1 MLFCVLYL
9 CINYC
14 VTQKN
19 TNMAITVRKRKP
31 KNGISKL
38 YLDVYDPKALKTRT
52 SISLDLFEYENPTS
66 VQRKSNKESWEA
78 AQRIR
83 AKKTIELAYQ
93 NNDLKELS
101 NKDKSTINFIDYFQ
115 EQTEKR
121 YNSSNNY
128 GNWSSVCKHLKKFC
142 PEDIPINQVDTIFL
156 EDFKHFLKEKA
167 RTKSNQKLSQNS
179 LYSYFNKVKACLRQ
193 AYREELI
200 IKNPSEIVKGF
211 KQGEVQREF
220 LTFEEL
226 QKTVSV
232 ECAIPQLKTAF
243 LFSALTGIRWSDI
256 NNLCWGDLQYSETN
270 SHWFIRFRQQ
280 KTKGV
285 ETLPISK
292 QARELLPKLGAH
304 EDRIFK
310 GLKYS
315 AWHNL
320 KLQQW
325 IMKAGISKTIT
336 FHCARHTFATLQLTN
351 GTDIYTVSKL
361 LGHRELKT
369 TQVYAKIIDQK
380 KVDAS
385 NAIPLLKLK

>member
-1 MLFCVLYL
+1 MT
-9 CINYC
+9 I
-14 VTQKN
+14 K
-19 TNMAITVRKRKP
+19 VRKRKP

-38 YLDVYDPKALKTRT
+38 YLDVYDPKAIKSRT
-52 SISLDLFEYENPTS
+52 SISLDLFEYTNPTS
-66 VQRKSNKESWEA
+66 AQRKSNKEAHEA
-78 AQRIR
+78 AERIR
-83 AKKTIELAYQ
+83 AKKVIELAYEK
-93 NNDLKELS
+93 NSLGYLS
-101 NKDKSTINFIDYFQ
+101 GKDKSSINFIDYFQ
-115 EQTEKR
+115 EQTDKR
-121 YNSSNNY
+121 FNSSNNY
-128 GNWSSVCKHLKKFC
+128 GNWDSVCKYLGKFC
-142 PEDIPINQVDTIFL
+142 PNDIPINQVDPKFL
-156 EDFKHFLKEKA
+156 EDFKYYLEHTAK
-167 RTKSNQKLSQNS
+167 TKSNTKLSQNS
-179 LYSYFNKVKACLRQ
+179 LYSYFNKVKACLKQ
-193 AYREELI
+193 AHREELI
-200 IKNPSEIVKGF
+200 LKNPCDLIRGF

-226 QKTVSV
+226 QKTVKA
-232 ECAIPQLKTAF
+232 ECEIPQLKTAF
-243 LFSALTGIRWSDI
+243 LFSALTGLRWSDI
-256 NNLCWGDLQYSETN
+256 NNLIWKDLQFSETN

-292 QARELLPKLGAH
+292 QARDLLPQTGED

-380 KVDAS
+380 KVDAINS
-385 NAIPLLKLK
+385 IPNLSY

>member
-1 MLFCVLYL
+1 MT
-9 CINYC
+9 I
-14 VTQKN
+14 K
-19 TNMAITVRKRKP
+19 VRTRKP

-38 YLDVYDPKALKTRT
+38 YLDVYDPKAIKPRT
-52 SISLDLFEYENPTS
+52 SISLDLFEYTNPTS
-66 VQRKSNKESWEA
+66 AQRKSNKEAHEA
-78 AQRIR
+78 AERIR
-83 AKKTIELAYQ
+83 SKKTIELAYQ
-93 NNDLKELS
+93 NNGLNELS

-121 YNSSNNY
+121 YDSANNY
-128 GNWSSVCKHLKKFC
+128 GNWSSVCKYLRKFC
-142 PEDIPINQVDTIFL
+142 PNDIPINQVDTLFL
-156 EDFKHFLKEKA
+156 ENFKSFLKDSA

-193 AYREELI
+193 AFREELI
-200 IKNPSEIVKGF
+200 IKNPAETVKGF
-211 KQGEVQREF
+211 NQGEVQREF

-226 QKTVSV
+226 QKIVKA
-232 ECAIPQLKTAF
+232 ECEIPQLKTAF

-256 NNLCWGDLQYSETN
+256 NNLIWRDLQFSETN
-270 SHWFIRFRQQ
+270 SYWFIRFRQQ

-292 QARELLPKLGAH
+292 QARELLPKVG
-304 EDRIFK
+304 EDDERIFK

-325 IMKAGISKTIT
+325 VMRAGISKTIT

-369 TQVYAKIIDQK
+369 TQVYAKVIDQK
-380 KVDAS
+380 KVDAINS
-385 NAIPLLKLK
+385 IPNLSF